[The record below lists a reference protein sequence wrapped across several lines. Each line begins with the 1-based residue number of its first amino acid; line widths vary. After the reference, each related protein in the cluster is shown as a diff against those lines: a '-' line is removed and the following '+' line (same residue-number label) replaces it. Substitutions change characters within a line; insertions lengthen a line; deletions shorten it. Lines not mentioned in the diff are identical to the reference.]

1 MCGIVEN
8 IQMVKMEFPDCY
20 RDLRHTVPEAIAIS
34 QHLLEAHGYSL
45 KMVIGRSEV
54 RAGFSRA
61 VSKARS
67 LGII

>member
-1 MCGIVEN
+1 MED

-20 RDLRHTVPEAIAIS
+20 WDLRHTIPETISIS
-34 QHLLEAHGYSL
+34 QHLLAAHSYSL

-54 RAGFSRA
+54 RAGFSGA